1 MSLKRLVFAI
11 MFIVGSAL
19 FLYGSNYYDAV
30 VGWTGVFL
38 VVADICAVAILT
50 VHRLV
55 MTRRG
60 RSRTGRV

>member
-1 MSLKRLVFAI
+1 
-11 MFIVGSAL
+11 MFVVGGAL

-38 VVADICAVAILT
+38 VCADICAAVMLA

-55 MTRRG
+55 MTRRR
-60 RSRTGRV
+60 RSKTGRV